1 MGNILVATHNKI
13 KFQEYES
20 LLSQVNFGLVKLSDI
35 GIGQVHNE
43 IGDSYLDIAKNK
55 AEFYSK
61 YSKLPLI
68 ADTSGLEIHALRGFP
83 GIYSHRWMKGTFKE
97 INNSLLERMSGAKD
111 RLANLLV
118 VIIYLNKKNFVYF
131 EGKIKVEIA
140 YKAQGVLG
148 FGYDP
153 IIYIPEKK
161 RTLAQIPLFERN
173 QISHRALALQKL
185 ASFLRK
191 YKPPS

>member
-1 MGNILVATHNKI
+1 MGKILVATRNKI

-20 LLSQVNFGLVKLSDI
+20 LLSQVNFDLVNLFSINISHLYD
-35 GIGQVHNE
+35 E

-61 YSKLPLI
+61 YSKLPVI

-83 GIYSHRWMKGTFKE
+83 GIYSHRWMKGTFEE
-97 INNSLLERMSGAKD
+97 INNSLLERMSGTKD

-118 VIIYLNKKNFVYF
+118 IIVYLNKKNFVYF

-140 YKAQGVLG
+140 YKTEGTMG

-153 IIYIPEKK
+153 IIYVPEKK
-161 RTLAQIPLFERN
+161 RTLAD
-173 QISHRALALQKL
+173 
-185 ASFLRK
+185 RK
-191 YKPPS
+191 

>member
-1 MGNILVATHNKI
+1 MGKIIVATHNKI

-20 LLSQVNFGLVKLSDI
+20 LLSQVNFDLVSLFNTNIS
-35 GIGQVHNE
+35 QVHDE
-43 IGDSYLDIAKNK
+43 IGNSYLDIAKNK

-61 YSKLPLI
+61 YTKLPVI

-83 GIYSHRWMKGTFKE
+83 GIYSHRWMKGTFEE
-97 INNSLLERMSGAKD
+97 INNSLLEKMRNIKD

-118 VIIYLNKKNFVYF
+118 IIVYLNKKNFVYF

-173 QISHRALALQKL
+173 QISHRASALQKL

>member
-1 MGNILVATHNKI
+1 MGKILVATRNKI

-20 LLSQVNFGLVKLSDI
+20 LLSQVNLDLISLFDA
-35 GIGQVHNE
+35 GINQVYDE

-61 YSKLPLI
+61 YSHLPVV

-140 YKAQGVLG
+140 YKAEGTMG

-153 IIYIPEKK
+153 IIYVPEKK

-173 QISHRALALQKL
+173 QISHRAIALQKL

>member
-1 MGNILVATHNKI
+1 MG
-13 KFQEYES
+13 
-20 LLSQVNFGLVKLSDI
+20 
-35 GIGQVHNE
+35 
-43 IGDSYLDIAKNK
+43 
-55 AEFYSK
+55 
-61 YSKLPLI
+61 
-68 ADTSGLEIHALRGFP
+68 
-83 GIYSHRWMKGTFKE
+83 GT
-97 INNSLLERMSGAKD
+97 KD

-140 YKAQGVLG
+140 YKAEGTMG

-153 IIYIPEKK
+153 IIYVPEKK

-173 QISHRALALQKL
+173 QISHRAIALQKL